1 MKRHDRLYTFG
12 DSFSVF
18 DENWIKGIREELG
31 LDVHT
36 RSVGGSGIFWAIY
49 SLEKANSQ
57 GLIQENDRIILTIA
71 NPCREYFDGTH
82 VMGPDLDQFSFNG
95 TGILH
100 KVKMEAIKQYW
111 MYLDNGYNTTQER
124 SWQIAYLINTL
135 IPSLPTKKVALFF
148 TIESG
153 IQDHPL
159 VDFDFQR
166 VPFLDLTI
174 AGWYKEKYG
183 FDRDRAVEEYMST
196 PNHWPPGE
204 EDSLEFSKYFFYV
217 YGKYIYECL
226 R

>member
-1 MKRHDRLYTFG
+1 MKRYDRLYTFG

-57 GLIQENDRIILTIA
+57 GLIQEND
-71 NPCREYFDGTH
+71 
-82 VMGPDLDQFSFNG
+82 S